1 MRWETFVQACPELA
15 EIAWARF
22 VRDQLVLVGT
32 LRKDGW
38 PRISPCE
45 VDLAAGHL
53 FLGMMWQSKKALDL
67 RRDPRV
73 VVHSVTCNRDG
84 ADGDVKLY
92 GRAMAITDPRLRS
105 AYREAIQVRID
116 WAPEKPEFHLF
127 SMDIEQASFVK
138 FGETRQMIVWDS
150 ERGIHWRSVDPR

>member
-1 MRWETFVQACPELA
+1 
-15 EIAWARF
+15 
-22 VRDQLVLVGT
+22 
-32 LRKDGW
+32 
-38 PRISPCE
+38 

-53 FLGMMWQSKKALDL
+53 FLGMMWQSRKALDL

-84 ADGDVKLY
+84 PDGDVKLY

-105 AYREAIQVRID
+105 VYREAIQARIE
-116 WAPEKPEFHLF
+116 WAPEEPEFHLF
-127 SMDIEQASFVK
+127 SLDIARASFVK

-150 ERGIHWRSVDPR
+150 ERGIHRRSSDPR